1 MAFPKVSIVIPAYK
15 PGHFEQCLRSAI
27 GQTYTNTEILVSD
40 NCPTEAIKDI
50 CARFPQVT
58 YQRNT
63 VTGPQNV
70 IDSFFSGRGE
80 LIKPLFD
87 DDILH
92 PFCVE
97 RMVAAISM
105 RDDIELVFST
115 SQVIDAEN
123 NKMELRRAYT
133 ASGYLVGRDLHR
145 NMALGLHNIVGEFT
159 SIMFR
164 RKTLWDIGPRRLY
177 LIGGHDYMLGLADI
191 AAYCN
196 LMKDGSA
203 FYIDEELTYFRHDQ
217 RLMSNS
223 NPAANPNFGY
233 CFSDYI
239 DLLVGSHQTGVITT
253 TEIVAMEGQLNALS
267 NKLNGV
273 FEQVGR
279 SFQRYRDYIQEF
291 KGA

>member
-1 MAFPKVSIVIPAYK
+1 MASAKVSIVIPAYK
-15 PGHFEQCLRSAI
+15 PEHFEQCLRSAI
-27 GQTYTNTEILVSD
+27 GQTYANTEILVSD
-40 NCPTEAIKDI
+40 NCPTEAIRDI
-50 CARFPQVT
+50 CAKFPSVI

-70 IDSFFSGRGE
+70 IDSFFSGRGD

-97 RMVAAISM
+97 RMVTAMAM
-105 RDDIELVFST
+105 REDIELVFST

-123 NKMELRRAYT
+123 NKIELRRAYT
-133 ASGYLVGRDLHR
+133 ASGYLVGRELHR
-145 NMALGLHNIVGEFT
+145 NIALGLHNIVGEFT

-164 RKTLWDIGPRRLY
+164 RKTLWRIGPNQLY
-177 LIGGHDYMLGLADI
+177 VIGAHDYMLGLADI

-196 LMKDGSA
+196 LVKDAAA
-203 FYIDEELTYFRHDQ
+203 FYIDEELTYFRHDK

-223 NPAANPNFGY
+223 NPLSNPNFGY

-239 DLLVGSHQTGVITT
+239 DLLVGSHKTGVISSG
-253 TEIVAMEGQLNALS
+253 EIMAMEEQLNVLS
-267 NKLNGV
+267 IKLSGV
-273 FEQVGR
+273 FEQVGH
-279 SFQRYRDYIQEF
+279 SFLRYQDYIQEF